1 MTDQVIG
8 RQSAHAT
15 IDFFDDQHP
24 PLGDFMRDV
33 EDGLSASPRSIP
45 PVYFYDQEG
54 SALFDKITELPE
66 YYVTR
71 TELELLGTI
80 SGELS
85 LRAGAGAVV
94 IEPGSGS
101 SVKIRTLLD
110 ALGDASGYVGLDIS
124 RDHLVAACEELARD
138 YPNVTI
144 GAVCAN
150 FTTGLQLDHLPLPE
164 GRRLIFFPGSTIGN
178 FEPVDARA
186 VLAGFR
192 SGMRKGD
199 AVLIGADR
207 VKDEQIL
214 VEAYDDAAGI
224 TAAFNLNLLK
234 RIKTELGARLNAE
247 DFSHKSIW
255 NSELQRI
262 EMHLVATRRTEI
274 ELNGKTHVFEAGE
287 TLHTENSHKFTPTSF
302 ELLAESAGYTVVKH
316 WSDPAELFSLYWLEP
331 NWEA

>member
-8 RQSAHAT
+8 RQSAHAL
-15 IDFFDDQHP
+15 IDYFDDQHP

-33 EDGLSASPRSIP
+33 ENGLSDTPRSIP

-54 SALFDKITELPE
+54 SALFDQITELPE

-71 TELELLGTI
+71 TELDLLGEI
-80 SGELS
+80 SSELS

-124 RDHLVAACEELARD
+124 RDHLIAACEDLARD
-138 YPNVTI
+138 YPDVAI

-150 FTTGLQLDHLPLPE
+150 FTAGLKLDHLPLPE

-178 FEPVDARA
+178 FEPADARA

-214 VEAYDDAAGI
+214 VDAYDDAAGV

-234 RIKTELGARLNAE
+234 RIRTELGATLNVE
-247 DFSHKSIW
+247 DFTHKSIW
-255 NSELQRI
+255 NTELQRI
-262 EMHLVATRRTEI
+262 EMHLVAQRRTEI
-274 ELNGKTHVFEAGE
+274 GLNGKVHVFEAGE
-287 TLHTENSHKFTPTSF
+287 TLHTENSHKFTLTSF
-302 ELLAESAGYTVVKH
+302 QLLAESAGYTVVKH
-316 WSDPAELFSLYWLEP
+316 WSDSAELFSLYWLEP
-331 NWEA
+331 DWEA

>member
-8 RQSAHAT
+8 RKPAHAT
-15 IDFFDDQHP
+15 IEYFDDQHP

-33 EDGLSASPRSIP
+33 VDGLSATPRSIP
-45 PVYFYDQEG
+45 PVYFYDQTG
-54 SALFDKITELPE
+54 SALFDQITELPE

-71 TELELLGTI
+71 TELDLLESI
-80 SGELS
+80 SDELS
-85 LRAGAGAVV
+85 LRAGPGAVV

-110 ALGDASGYVGLDIS
+110 ALGDAAAYVGLDIS
-124 RDHLVAACEELARD
+124 KQHLVEACEELARD
-138 YPNVTI
+138 YPDVAI

-150 FTTGLQLDHLPLPE
+150 FTTGLKLDHLPLPE
-164 GRRLIFFPGSTIGN
+164 GRRLVFFPGSTIGN
-178 FEPVDARA
+178 FEPAEARA

-192 SGMRKGD
+192 TGMRKGD

-214 VEAYDDAAGI
+214 VDAYDDAAGV

-234 RIKTELGARLNAE
+234 RIRAELGAQLNTD
-247 DFSHKSIW
+247 DFAHKSIW
-255 NSELQRI
+255 NRDLERI
-262 EMHLVATRRTEI
+262 EMHLVAKRDTSI
-274 ELNGKTHVFEAGE
+274 ELNGERYVFEAGDS
-287 TLHTENSHKFTPTSF
+287 LHTENSHKFTPESF
-302 ELLAESAGYTVVKH
+302 ATLAKDAGYTLVKH

-331 NWEA
+331 KWEA

>member
-8 RQSAHAT
+8 RQSAHAL
-15 IDFFDDQHP
+15 INFFDDQHP

-33 EDGLSASPRSIP
+33 EEGLSATPRSIP

-54 SALFDKITELPE
+54 SALFDQITELPE

-71 TELELLGTI
+71 TELDLLGKI
-80 SGELS
+80 SSELS

-124 RDHLVAACEELARD
+124 RDHLIAACEELARD
-138 YPNVTI
+138 YPDVAI

-150 FTTGLQLDHLPLPE
+150 FTAGLKLDHLPLPD

-178 FEPVDARA
+178 FEPADARA

-214 VEAYDDAAGI
+214 VDAYDDAAGV
-224 TAAFNLNLLK
+224 TAAFNLNLLE
-234 RIKTELGARLNAE
+234 RIRSELGATLNVE
-247 DFSHKSIW
+247 DFTHKSIW
-255 NSELQRI
+255 NTELQRI
-262 EMHLVATRRTEI
+262 EMHLVAQRRTEI
-274 ELNGKTHVFEAGE
+274 ELNGKVHVFEVGE

-302 ELLAESAGYTVVKH
+302 QLLAESAGYTVVKH
-316 WSDPAELFSLYWLEP
+316 WSDQAELFSLYWLEP